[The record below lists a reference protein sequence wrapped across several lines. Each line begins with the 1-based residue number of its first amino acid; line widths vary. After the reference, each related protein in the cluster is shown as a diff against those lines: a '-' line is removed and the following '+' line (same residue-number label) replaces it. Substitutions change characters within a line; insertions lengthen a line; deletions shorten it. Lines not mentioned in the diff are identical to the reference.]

1 MNLGLSPGFAMA
13 LGFTGRSD
21 GWAGSGII
29 HRIWKHFFTLAREA
43 WQEAHR
49 QLGDMIEYHPD
60 E

>member
-1 MNLGLSPGFAMA
+1 MA